1 MRKLLSGGLAILAGV
16 VATPA
21 PSSLHGETTAPVAD
35 YRQDSRYSRLMKFF
49 EKYKCPVQNYAGVF
63 LEAADRNELDWRL
76 LPSLSFVESAG
87 GKAAPFNNLFGW
99 QSGKAHFAS
108 ITTGIQM
115 VGYQLAHARA
125 YKSKSLDAML
135 TTYNPTGD
143 YAQRVRAVMAQIA
156 PAQ

>member
-1 MRKLLSGGLAILAGV
+1 MRKLLSGGLAIFAGV

-49 EKYKCPVQNYAGVF
+49 GKYECPIKNYAGVF

-108 ITTGIQM
+108 IASGIQT
-115 VGYQLAHARA
+115 VGFQLAHGRA
-125 YKSKSLDAML
+125 YRAKSLDGVLA
-135 TTYNPTGD
+135 TYNPTGN
-143 YAQRVRAVMAQIA
+143 YAQRVKAVMAQIA